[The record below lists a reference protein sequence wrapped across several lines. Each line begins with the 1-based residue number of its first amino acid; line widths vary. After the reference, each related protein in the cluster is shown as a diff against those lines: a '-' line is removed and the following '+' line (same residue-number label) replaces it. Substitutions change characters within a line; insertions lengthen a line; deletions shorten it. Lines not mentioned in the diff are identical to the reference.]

1 MKGYVT
7 CPECACRFPIVIPGD
22 PKRKAEVICLKCAHR
37 WHYEG
42 SLKSRV
48 HCPKCGSTK
57 NNLNRKIFGKWNRK
71 KLYGKTR

>member
-7 CPECACRFPIVIPGD
+7 CPDCGCRFAVDIPSE
-22 PKRKAEVICLKCAHR
+22 PKKRADMICLKCGHR
-37 WHYEG
+37 WQYEG

-57 NNLNRKIFGKWNRK
+57 NELNRKTFGKWHLEN
-71 KLYGKTR
+71 LYVKT